1 MQPVGESGVDSY
13 IVSVR
18 KELEMKAL
26 SLTIAAALALG
37 GAGPALA
44 DKPPEREAK
53 TPPGWSSDIK
63 GGKRV
68 PRGKRQVNADD
79 SWQEKVRQGD
89 CVIVTV
95 KTSSGQYSATP
106 TR

>member
-44 DKPPEREAK
+44 DKPPEREEK
-53 TPPGWSSDIK
+53 TPPGWSYDIK

-68 PRGKRQVNADD
+68 TRGKRPVKAAR
-79 SWQEKVRQGD
+79 SWNEEISQGD
-89 CVIVTV
+89 CVIDRKHVV
-95 KTSSGQYSATP
+95 
-106 TR
+106 